1 MIIAGAGPAGLMLAA
16 ELRLAGAQPLVLERH
31 PVLRETPRATGL
43 GGQILDLL
51 RYRGLL
57 ERFTA
62 AATDACP
69 TPIYP
74 FGGVHLDLTQLAD
87 PPLKGM
93 QLREPS
99 VERLLDE
106 HAAELG
112 AEIRRGHEVVGVR
125 QDDATVT
132 VDVRGPDGEYAVRAR
147 YLVGC
152 DGARSPVRGMAGIA
166 FGGTTYPEVNRLAEL
181 TVPDSVRLENGDLD
195 VPGLGTVQRG
205 FTRTEHGVFAF
216 GWLSPEI
223 LMLNTIEDEATE
235 YDDDVPVTL
244 DELGA
249 SIRRILG
256 ADLPLGEP
264 QRLTRYQFHARQ
276 AERYRDG
283 RIFLAGDAAHVFP
296 ATGNARNV
304 GMLNSVNLGWKLAA
318 ELQGWAPAGLLD
330 SYHDERHF
338 AGRRAMLQTQA
349 QVALRRGHDAAAD
362 ALREVFLE
370 LLTDEQ
376 PQRRLAA
383 LIAAT
388 DTRYPGS
395 DDPLVGTFA
404 KDLPLG
410 EFTRPVLLD
419 LADRADLRET
429 ASGWAARVDVRTV
442 VTEDRPADALLI
454 RPDAHIAWAGESAP
468 ALREALIAVAGH
480 ARGHGEVPPVG

>member
-1 MIIAGAGPAGLMLAA
+1 M
-16 ELRLAGAQPLVLERH
+16 
-31 PVLRETPRATGL
+31 
-43 GGQILDLL
+43 
-51 RYRGLL
+51 
-57 ERFTA
+57 
-62 AATDACP
+62 
-69 TPIYP
+69 
-74 FGGVHLDLTQLAD
+74 
-87 PPLKGM
+87 
-93 QLREPS
+93 
-99 VERLLDE
+99 
-106 HAAELG
+106 
-112 AEIRRGHEVVGVR
+112 
-125 QDDATVT
+125 
-132 VDVRGPDGEYAVRAR
+132 
-147 YLVGC
+147 
-152 DGARSPVRGMAGIA
+152 
-166 FGGTTYPEVNRLAEL
+166 
-181 TVPDSVRLENGDLD
+181 
-195 VPGLGTVQRG
+195 
-205 FTRTEHGVFAF
+205 FAF

-283 RIFLAGDAAHVFP
+283 RIFLAGDSAHQYFP
-296 ATGNARNV
+296 AGGYGANTGIADAAD
-304 GMLNSVNLGWKLAA
+304 LGWKLAA
-318 ELQGWAPAGLLD
+318 VINGWADPALLD
-330 SYHDERHF
+330 SYEAERHF

-410 EFTRPVLLD
+410 EFTPACPPRPRRPGRPARGGPRLGGPRRRSHGG
-419 LADRADLRET
+419 DRGPARRGAPDPPGRPHRLGRRVG
-429 ASGWAARVDVRTV
+429 ARAARSANRRGWARRRTRRGAARR
-442 VTEDRPADALLI
+442 VTR
-454 RPDAHIAWAGESAP
+454 
-468 ALREALIAVAGH
+468 
-480 ARGHGEVPPVG
+480 RGSRGRGRGRG